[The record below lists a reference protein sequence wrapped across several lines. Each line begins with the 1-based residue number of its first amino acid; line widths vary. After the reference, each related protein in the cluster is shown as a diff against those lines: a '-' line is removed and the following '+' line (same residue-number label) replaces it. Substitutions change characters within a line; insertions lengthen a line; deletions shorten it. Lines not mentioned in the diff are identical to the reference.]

1 MNVCILSLFYDGYDM
16 IGYLC
21 LYHVSS
27 LVSQH
32 GYTADRVDKAGSLTL
47 LRQYVKSY
55 KRSSPTDASAWTK
68 LWYWMSFANVILYMF
83 FMLIIFR
90 VKMIRFIKFRSTL
103 PAMDNNRT
111 VNHGYCWVH
120 LVPEMHQRGGKPR
133 NALVRPGRVV
143 KMVDVLT
150 FLVSLKCHQR
160 KGKIQTKV
168 ILLKHWNNSGQPNR
182 N

>member
-1 MNVCILSLFYDGYDM
+1 MNVCILGLFYDGYDM

-32 GYTADRVDKAGSLTL
+32 GNTADRVDKARSLTL

-55 KRSSPTDASAWTK
+55 KCSSPTGASAWKK
-68 LWYWMSFANVILYMF
+68 LWYWMSFAYVILYTF
-83 FMLIIFR
+83 FMVIILL
-90 VKMIRFIKFRSTL
+90 VKMIRFIKFRSRL
-103 PAMDNNRT
+103 PAMDNDRT
-111 VNHGYCWVH
+111 VHHGYCCVH

-143 KMVDVLT
+143 KMVDVLA
-150 FLVSLKCHQR
+150 FLVSLKCHQQ
-160 KGKIQTKV
+160 KSKILTKV
-168 ILLKHWNNSGQPNR
+168 I
-182 N
+182 